1 MHPAYRRRHRR
12 KEVYDVKGIRI
23 GKNLMLLAG
32 GAALTSPVVAADA
45 AAAPVSTAHRLA
57 SAKTAKFTGA
67 TAPAHQWGTVTVI
80 VTQRTTTVGKQVK
93 RKFTDLGGG
102 YTYHTSRS
110 QFIMS
115 QALPLLRQEFLV
127 AQSARIHMVSGAT
140 YTSQAFITSL
150 QSALLKAHA

>member
-1 MHPAYRRRHRR
+1 MEP
-12 KEVYDVKGIRI
+12 IRI
-23 GKNLMLLAG
+23 RQNLTLLAG
-32 GAALTSPVVAADA
+32 AAALASPLVAANTA
-45 AAAPVSTAHRLA
+45 AASPSTTYRPA

-67 TAPAHQWGTVTVI
+67 TVPAHQWGTVTVI
-80 VTQRTTTVGKQVK
+80 VTQKTTTVGKKVT
-93 RKFTDLGGG
+93 RRFSDLGGG

-127 AQSARIHMVSGAT
+127 AQNANIHMVSGAT
-140 YTSQAFITSL
+140 YTSEAFVKSL

>member
-1 MHPAYRRRHRR
+1 MEP
-12 KEVYDVKGIRI
+12 IRI
-23 GKNLMLLAG
+23 RHNLTLLAG
-32 GAALTSPVVAADA
+32 AAALASPLVAANA
-45 AAAPVSTAHRLA
+45 AAAPLSTNRPA

-67 TAPAHQWGTVTVI
+67 TVPAHQWGTVTVI
-80 VTQRTTTVGKQVK
+80 VTQQTTTVGKKVT
-93 RKFTDLGGG
+93 RRFSDLGGG

-127 AQSARIHMVSGAT
+127 AQNAKIHMVSGAT
-140 YTSQAFITSL
+140 YTSQAFVKSL